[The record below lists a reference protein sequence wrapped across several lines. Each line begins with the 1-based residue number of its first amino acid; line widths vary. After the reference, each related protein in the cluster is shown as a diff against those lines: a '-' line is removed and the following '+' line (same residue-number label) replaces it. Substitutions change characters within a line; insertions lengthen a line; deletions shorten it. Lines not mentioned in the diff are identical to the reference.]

1 MLEKQL
7 SSNEDVVLPPVRPR
21 ESPVR
26 PRESHLS
33 QREPLLSPDALK
45 SIQDQ
50 CEEVYNKVRISIF
63 DVQSVVDSIEGNQS
77 TYTDF
82 RTTPNRDE
90 EPLISSLVMT
100 NNLVPTVAGTDD
112 TNPIV
117 LD

>member
-1 MLEKQL
+1 MITRQRDLRSIRNDNYIPNRFFREQLEMGIAGN
-7 SSNEDVVLPPVRPR
+7 S
-21 ESPVR
+21 
-26 PRESHLS
+26 
-33 QREPLLSPDALK
+33 DALT